1 MQPAMHSWSFRNR
14 FKQDDSF
21 DVYKLLDE
29 TARMGFSSIE
39 IMSGKA
45 GEPGGDFGT
54 SDPAELKKIKQYADK
69 AGVTIHCLST
79 YNDFAYVLDEEWR
92 QENVRYI
99 QDWLR
104 IASDMQVPN
113 IRMLTGYY
121 REGENPGLL
130 EDLTLAGIVRCAP
143 VAEEVGVNMAVENHN
158 SIYFQAEDM
167 IELMDLVGSDRLT
180 ACPDPSNWGG
190 KAFFE
195 GDAQARQTAL
205 DNLAKVVHK
214 ATNSHM
220 KIKGIDEKGQIIG
233 FGDALDRFIELYRDA
248 GYDGPIHFEAVGKPE
263 DNLLAPLEKAR
274 EILAESIARVCP
286 E

>member
-14 FKQDDSF
+14 FKQDSSF
-21 DVYKLLDE
+21 DVYQMLDE
-29 TARMGFSSIE
+29 TAEMGFASIE

-54 SDPAELKKIKQYADK
+54 ADVGELKKIKAYADN
-69 AGVTIHCLST
+69 AGVTLHCLST
-79 YNDFAYVLDEEWR
+79 YNDFAYVQDEDWR
-92 QENVRYI
+92 QQNVTYI

-121 REGENPGLL
+121 RDGEDPRLL
-130 EDLTLAGIVRCAP
+130 EDLTLAGIVRCVP
-143 VAEEVGVNMAVENHN
+143 VAEEAGVNMSVENHN
-158 SIYFQAEDM
+158 SIYFQAEEM
-167 IELMDLVGSDRLT
+167 IELMDLVGSERLT

-195 GDAQARQTAL
+195 GDPQARQKAL
-205 DNLAKVVHK
+205 DNLAKIAHK

-220 KIKGIDEKGQIIG
+220 KIKGVREGGTIVG
-233 FGDALDRFIELYRDA
+233 FGDALDRVSELYHDA
-248 GYDGPIHFEAVGKPE
+248 GYDGPIHFEAVGKGE
-263 DNLLAPLEKAR
+263 DDLLAPLPKAGALVR
-274 EILAESIARVCP
+274 ESIARVCGK
-286 E
+286 